1 MKQITSTSGILVI
14 FLVVTFLVC
23 PVAGAY
29 TTTASTAPAAT
40 QAKPSV
46 SATVSAASITA
57 GQPIT
62 VSGTAPGDVIPG
74 IQIWIFAKK
83 K

>member
-1 MKQITSTSGILVI
+1 M
-14 FLVVTFLVC
+14 TFLVL
-23 PVAGAY
+23 PAAGACA
-29 TTTASTAPAAT
+29 TTAPAAT
-40 QAKPSV
+40 QVKPFV
-46 SATVSAASITA
+46 SATVSTASITA

-83 K
+83 KIGGIQANLVQK